1 MKHRTILAT
10 VAGAIAAVSITGGA
24 VALAGNESEGSASGP
39 AADRAVAAALAE
51 TGGGTANAVE
61 RDSENGAVWE
71 VEVTKADGSTVDVR
85 LDGSLHVVV
94 VEPDVEDGPGD
105 TGNQTG

>member
-1 MKHRTILAT
+1 MKQRTVGAT
-10 VAGAIAAVSITGGA
+10 LAGALLVTGLAGGAAAVASGDG
-24 VALAGNESEGSASGP
+24 EEGQVSGP

-71 VEVTKADGSTVDVR
+71 VEVTKTDGSTVDVR
-85 LDGSLHVVV
+85 LAADFSTVV
-94 VEPDVEDGPGD
+94 VEPDGEGG
-105 TGNQTG
+105 